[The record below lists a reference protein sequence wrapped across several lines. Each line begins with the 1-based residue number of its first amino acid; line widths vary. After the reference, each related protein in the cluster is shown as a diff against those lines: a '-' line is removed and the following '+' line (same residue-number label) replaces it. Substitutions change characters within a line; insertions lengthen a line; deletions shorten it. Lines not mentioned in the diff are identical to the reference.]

1 MKLATHFPF
10 FFALVFI
17 GLVASC
23 NDRPNDLSTRYYAC
37 LDAADS
43 AKAIY
48 DFQKA
53 FEHYYRSLNYTNGT
67 TPRWKAYSTIEMAK
81 IQTRLGDYAG
91 ADSILTQT
99 LSYLKDTLYRSNV
112 YAALGNNFSE
122 QHDYFNAK
130 LFMERALALKIDAK
144 DQLLLRNNI
153 GYLYLQAQ
161 DYPRALSYYSKLIQ
175 TPGLDTL
182 PDCYAKIRDNQATAA
197 LYLNHP
203 ETKVWLDKAY
213 RLRDSLGNPLELTAS
228 TMHYAAYYL
237 RQGQRDS
244 AAFWAQKAY
253 SFATQLHHPEDRL
266 EALRYLIQALP
277 NAKTKEPMERF
288 LRLSDS
294 MEVVRSKAKVYFTS
308 VIYDASQ
315 VRKENERFRSQLQ
328 LLFIAVGILLLVGGG
343 YLVYQR
349 LRMRYRVLRA
359 TYETELRMSKK
370 LHDELAN
377 DMFQTLSFVEQQ
389 TPDSPDKDTLLDRLD
404 ALYAQTR
411 SLSRSSGGIDTG
423 ERFENELKELMAG
436 FSSPHTRVLALDVGA
451 VPWSNFRR
459 EAKITLYRVLQ
470 ELLVNMKKHSAAT
483 RVQVR
488 FIPDKLGVT
497 VTYTDNGKGGEVA
510 TILKNGLSNAENRI
524 STLGGSISFDSQPN
538 AGWQCQFRIPKS

>member
-1 MKLATHFPF
+1 M
-10 FFALVFI
+10 
-17 GLVASC
+17 
-23 NDRPNDLSTRYYAC
+23 
-37 LDAADS
+37 
-43 AKAIY
+43 
-48 DFQKA
+48 
-53 FEHYYRSLNYTNGT
+53 
-67 TPRWKAYSTIEMAK
+67 
-81 IQTRLGDYAG
+81 
-91 ADSILTQT
+91 
-99 LSYLKDTLYRSNV
+99 
-112 YAALGNNFSE
+112 
-122 QHDYFNAK
+122 
-130 LFMERALALKIDAK
+130 
-144 DQLLLRNNI
+144 
-153 GYLYLQAQ
+153 
-161 DYPRALSYYSKLIQ
+161 
-175 TPGLDTL
+175 
-182 PDCYAKIRDNQATAA
+182 
-197 LYLNHP
+197 
-203 ETKVWLDKAY
+203 
-213 RLRDSLGNPLELTAS
+213 
-228 TMHYAAYYL
+228 
-237 RQGQRDS
+237 
-244 AAFWAQKAY
+244 
-253 SFATQLHHPEDRL
+253 
-266 EALRYLIQALP
+266 IQALP

-328 LLFIAVGILLLVGGG
+328 LLFIALGVLLCVGGA
-343 YLVYQR
+343 YFVYQR

-411 SLSRSSGGIDTG
+411 SLSRSSGVIDTG

-488 FIPDKLGVT
+488 FIPDKRGVT

-524 STLGGSISFDSQPN
+524 FTLGGSISFDSQPN